1 MEPNATLLA
10 YKPGDRKLSR
20 DQLANVPCPFGT
32 ETHKPIPHI
41 ELVDSVLD
49 SLAMRQINIVSDEYA
64 VSEDGMRMFGI
75 MDLAASAGDFRFAI
89 GLRNSNNK
97 SMALGLVA
105 GLRIFVCSNM
115 AFHGDFEAIVAKHTK
130 RLNILDAI
138 GLGIDRIQRN
148 FKQLSITVERWKQ
161 TQLTDRNAKEIIYDA
176 FIGDQLDAPKH
187 LAKVV
192 HKNYFAPEYPEFEPR
207 NLYSLQ
213 NGFTSA
219 FKGLDPLP
227 QFKATASLAKFFG
240 EIDRAI
246 PPLN

>member
-1 MEPNATLLA
+1 MIMGNATLLA
-10 YKPGDRKLSR
+10 YHPGDRKLTR
-20 DQLANVPCPFGT
+20 DQLAMVPCPPGT
-32 ETHKPIPHI
+32 ATHKPIPHI
-41 ELVDSVLD
+41 ELVNSVLD
-49 SLAMRQINIVSDEYA
+49 GLAMRQINIVSDEYA

-97 SMALGLVA
+97 SMALGLIA
-105 GLRIFVCSNM
+105 GFRIFVCSNM

-148 FKQLSITVERWKQ
+148 FKQLQLTVDRWKE
-161 TQLTDRNAKEIIYDA
+161 TQLSDDRAKAIIYDA

-187 LAKVV
+187 LAKTV
-192 HKNYFAPEYPEFEPR
+192 HHHYFEPEYQEFEPR
-207 NLYSLQ
+207 TLYSLQ

-219 FKGLDPLP
+219 FKALEPLP
-227 QFKATASLAKFFG
+227 QFRATASLARFF
-240 EIDRAI
+240 
-246 PPLN
+246 PT